1 MKNMNKIF
9 FIVVLI
15 VMTSC
20 QKIIQQDTA
29 VLSKHTQ
36 AIVDFFLEENEK
48 EFCGD
53 KQLVI
58 KGGYIENDSTYFY
71 LNIWEHDTTVYKLSG
86 KYNGIV
92 HYKGYDIS
100 LYGDSWNDFF
110 WTCDTIYEIP
120 DMNSDF
126 FCFYDPVEWNIAI
139 WCNDTAISRPLSEFP
154 YYSYSSLSYEE
165 NQRIICNSLQEI
177 IRK

>member
-1 MKNMNKIF
+1 MNKIF
-9 FIVVLI
+9 FIVILI

-20 QKIIQQDTA
+20 QNILQQDTA
-29 VLSKHTQ
+29 VLSEQTK
-36 AIVDFFLEENEK
+36 AILDFFFEEHK
-48 EFCGD
+48 EELCND
-53 KQLVI
+53 KQIVI
-58 KGGYIENDSTYFY
+58 TGEYSKNDSTCFYLNIIENDSS
-71 LNIWEHDTTVYKLSG
+71 VYKFSG

-126 FCFYDPVEWNIAI
+126 FCFYDPVEWNITI
-139 WCNDTAISRPLSEFP
+139 WCDDTTIYRQYSGFP
-154 YYSYSSLSYEE
+154 CYSYSSLSYEE
-165 NQRIICNSLQEI
+165 NKRIICDSLQKI

>member
-1 MKNMNKIF
+1 MQKTLI
-9 FIVVLI
+9 IVLLI
-15 VMTSC
+15 AMTSC
-20 QKIIQQDTA
+20 RTIPQQDTA
-29 VLSKHTQ
+29 VLSEQTQ
-36 AIVDFFLEENEK
+36 AIVDFFLEEWEK
-48 EFCGD
+48 ELCDD

-58 KGGYIENDSTYFY
+58 TAGYIENDSSCFY
-71 LNIWEHDTTVYKLSG
+71 LSLCDNDSSIYKHYG

-120 DMNSDF
+120 NKNNDF
-126 FCFYDPVEWNIAI
+126 FCFYDPIEWNIAI
-139 WCNDTAISRPLSEFP
+139 WCEDTTIYRPDSDFP
-154 YYSYSSLSYEE
+154 CYSSYEE
-165 NQRIICNSLQEI
+165 NKIMKCDSLQKI

>member
-1 MKNMNKIF
+1 MNKIF
-9 FIVVLI
+9 FIVILI

-20 QKIIQQDTA
+20 QNILQQDTA
-29 VLSKHTQ
+29 VLSEQTK
-36 AIVDFFLEENEK
+36 AILDFFFEENK
-48 EFCGD
+48 EELCND
-53 KQLVI
+53 KQIVI
-58 KGGYIENDSTYFY
+58 TGGYSDNDSTYFY
-71 LNIWEHDTTVYKLSG
+71 LNLSVHDSSVYKPYG
-86 KYNGIV
+86 KCNGIV

-120 DMNSDF
+120 DMNNDF

-139 WCNDTAISRPLSEFP
+139 WCNDTTISISLSDFP
-154 YYSYSSLSYEE
+154 YYSGSSLSYEE
-165 NQRIICNSLQEI
+165 NQRIICDSLQNI